1 MNIHV
6 IKNRNF
12 NNSLFNSTTF
22 FIVYKLQTALIFKLV
37 TETSFACV
45 RIVRDLVDMLLLL
58 MLKMVAE
65 SNAQT

>member
-12 NNSLFNSTTF
+12 NNGLFNSTTF
-22 FIVYKLQTALIFKLV
+22 FIVYKLQTVLIFKLV
-37 TETSFACV
+37 TGTSFACV
-45 RIVRDLVDMLLLL
+45 RIVRDLVEMLLLL

-65 SNAQT
+65 SNAHT